1 MSCMYYKIENF
12 KENYKVI
19 KNYYNSWY
27 LLKYWIIKNIK
38 FIKLL
43 FVIIPEINKKNTII
57 NVNK

>member
-1 MSCMYYKIENF
+1 MSCIYDKIENF

-19 KNYYNSWY
+19 KN
-27 LLKYWIIKNIK
+27 IK
-38 FIKLL
+38 FIKIL

>member
-12 KENYKVI
+12 KKNYKVI

-38 FIKLL
+38 FIRD
-43 FVIIPEINKKNTII
+43 IICYYSRNK
-57 NVNK
+57 